1 MLKKKMQTALNTQIN
16 KEFASAYLYLSMAAF
31 FAEKNLNGFSHWM
44 RLQFTEELDHAGRLF
59 DYVIDRN
66 GIVDLKAIT
75 APKKT
80 WPSTLAACQAAY
92 KAEVDN
98 TKQINEIMEL
108 AVTGPDHATR
118 VMLQWFVEE
127 QVEEESSALNL
138 VEQVKLAG
146 NNPSAIFILDREL
159 GARTAQASEG

>member
-1 MLKKKMQTALNTQIN
+1 
-16 KEFASAYLYLSMAAF
+16 
-31 FAEKNLNGFSHWM
+31 
-44 RLQFTEELDHAGRLF
+44 
-59 DYVIDRN
+59 
-66 GIVDLKAIT
+66 
-75 APKKT
+75 
-80 WPSTLAACQAAY
+80 
-92 KAEVDN
+92 VDN
-98 TKQINEIMEL
+98 TKQISEIMEL

-159 GARTAQASEG
+159 GARTPDSGDGK